1 MRNAISAVAIGV
13 IVVLAASSCSSDDKS
28 SSDGSVAVEAREN
41 GKAYSLVADTT
52 SVPKGSVTFKLS
64 NKGTVQH
71 EMVVLKT
78 DEPIDGL
85 AVGADNEVSEDT
97 SVGEVAEIDA
107 GTSGTVTIDLA
118 PGKYVLVCNIALH
131 YGLGM
136 RTAFIVTD
144 Q

>member
-1 MRNAISAVAIGV
+1 MRRALFACVVGVAIV
-13 IVVLAASSCSSDDKS
+13 TTATSCSSDDKG

-41 GKAYSLVADTT
+41 GKVYSLVADKT
-52 SVPKGSVTFKLS
+52 SVPAGSVTFHLS
-64 NKGTVQH
+64 NRGTIQH

-85 AVGADNEVSEDT
+85 TVGADKKVSEDA
-97 SVGEVAEIDA
+97 SVGEVGEINA
-107 GTSGTVTIDLA
+107 GASGTVTIDLK

-136 RTAFIVTD
+136 RTAFTVTG
-144 Q
+144 